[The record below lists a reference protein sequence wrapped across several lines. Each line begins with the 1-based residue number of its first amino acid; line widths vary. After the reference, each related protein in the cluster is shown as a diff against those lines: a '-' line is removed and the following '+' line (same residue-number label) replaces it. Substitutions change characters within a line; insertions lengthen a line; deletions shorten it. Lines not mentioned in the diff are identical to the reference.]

1 MGINQFKAILIRA
14 VILAC
19 CWTSGIGYLSAQTNN
34 SYPMLMSLRPV
45 AAQIGQSTEHE
56 LNARYNLA
64 GATAVV
70 VSGAGVSGQIIP
82 NDQEKPEDR
91 NKNDVMASKCRLR
104 FVVDRDAVPGVRDFR
119 IITPH
124 GASTIGQLVVGRE
137 PVVQETSDNDTRA
150 TAQAVTLP
158 ANLCGAIEKA
168 EDVDYF
174 KFHVPAG
181 SDLVFHVRSQRLMNR
196 LHDMQTRIDPII
208 SLRTDSGAVV
218 ASSDNFYAGDPLLH
232 YHFDREGDYF
242 LEIRDVRYQG
252 NADWTYSLEVS
263 SRPYIT
269 QVFPPV
275 VRSDASCL
283 LQCIGPNISTSYQTH
298 VPLVGHPLHPFSDLK
313 WMSGAIG
320 EIATNEFGVLVTT
333 DPIVIESQSPNVDA
347 TTSTD
352 GTPKSTPSITSVPAI
367 PAVLT
372 GRIAHP
378 GEVDLFSFEAK
389 ANEKLAV
396 EVIARRLNSGL
407 DPIIRILN
415 EQSSPLVES
424 DDATFQRVGNADS
437 WLESWTAPA
446 DGKYRLEIRDLH
458 QRGGPQCTYA
468 IKLSRPEPGF
478 LLELDCDKTLLAPGM
493 SSCIFVK
500 ILRKN
505 GFSGEVQLDV
515 EGLPSGVTAVAGR
528 IPSDVTDGCVYLTAN
543 SDAPLSHANI
553 QIVGNATRTNS
564 DGSTTPLRVLA
575 QPLQEYYSPGGGRG
589 HYPVDMHT
597 VSVAS
602 PMDIRS
608 IEVSTREVVLAP
620 GGSQKL
626 DVKIERA
633 PDFKGNVTLDV
644 VMQHLEQHFGNSLPK
659 GVRVDVAA
667 SKTLLTAN
675 ENQGHITLAASADA
689 PPIEQQLVPVNV
701 HVSINFVMKH
711 TLCGGPLSVSVRKP

>member
-1 MGINQFKAILIRA
+1 MGINQFQTILIRSVA
-14 VILAC
+14 LAGC
-19 CWTSGIGYLSAQTNN
+19 LSGTGLLLAQTNN

-56 LNARYNLA
+56 LSARYNLA

-70 VSGAGVSGQIIP
+70 VSGNGVIGQIIP
-82 NDQEKPEDR
+82 SDQEKPEDKS
-91 NKNDVMASKCRLR
+91 KNDVMASKCRLR
-104 FVVDRDAVPGVRDFR
+104 FIVDKEAVPGVRDFR

-124 GASTIGQLVVGRE
+124 GASTMGQLVVGRE
-137 PVVQETSDNDTRA
+137 PVVQESSDNDGRA
-150 TAQAVTLP
+150 SAQAVTLP

-174 KFHVPAG
+174 KFHASAG
-181 SDLVFHVRSQRLMNR
+181 SDWVFHVRSQRLMNR
-196 LHDMQTRIDPII
+196 LHDMQSRIDPII
-208 SLRTDSGAVV
+208 SLRSDSGAVI

-232 YHFDREGDYF
+232 FHFDREGEYF

-275 VRSDASCL
+275 VRSGEKSL
-283 LQCIGPNISTSYQTH
+283 LQCIGPNVSPSSQTH
-298 VPLVGHPLHPFSDLK
+298 VPLEGHPLHPFSDLQ
-313 WMSGAIG
+313 WMCGAIG
-320 EIATNEFGVLVTT
+320 EIATNEFGVLVTK
-333 DPIVIESQSPNVDA
+333 DPVVIESHPPIVDA
-347 TTSTD
+347 TSAAD
-352 GTPKSTPSITSVPAI
+352 GTSKRTHSITSVPAV
-367 PAVLT
+367 PVVLA
-372 GRIAHP
+372 GRIDHP
-378 GEVDLFSFEAK
+378 GEADLFNFEAK

-396 EVIARRLNSGL
+396 EVVARRLNSGL
-407 DPIIRILN
+407 DSIIRILN

-446 DGKYRLEIRDLH
+446 DGNYRLEIRDLH
-458 QRGGPQCTYA
+458 QRGGPQYTYA
-468 IKLSRPEPGF
+468 IRLSRPEPHF

-500 ILRKN
+500 ILRKH
-505 GFSGEVQLDV
+505 GFNGEVQLSV
-515 EGLPSGVTAVAGR
+515 EGLPAGVTATAGR
-528 IPSDVTDGCVYLTAN
+528 IPADVTDGCVYLTAN
-543 SDAPLSHANI
+543 AEAPQGHANI
-553 QIVGNATRTNS
+553 QVIGTATRTNS
-564 DGSTTPLRVLA
+564 DGSTTPLRVAA

-608 IEVSTREVVLAP
+608 IEVSTREVILPP

-626 DVKIERA
+626 DIKIERA
-633 PDFKGNVTLDV
+633 PDFRGNVTLDV

-675 ENQGHITLAASADA
+675 QTQGYITLAAAADA